1 MLRLTHAQ
9 RRVLTDK
16 VPDLANLAAGGLI
29 VGQFLG
35 DEPFSPSLAFFG
47 MTVWLLLIGF
57 AMRLSGGD
65 ET

>member
-1 MLRLTHAQ
+1 
-9 RRVLTDK
+9 LTDK
-16 VPDLANLAAGGLI
+16 VPALANLAAGGLI